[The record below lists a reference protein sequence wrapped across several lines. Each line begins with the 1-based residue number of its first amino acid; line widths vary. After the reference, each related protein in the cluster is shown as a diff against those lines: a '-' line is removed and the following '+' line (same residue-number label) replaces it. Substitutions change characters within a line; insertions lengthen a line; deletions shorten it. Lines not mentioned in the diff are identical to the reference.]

1 MNKQLRIMD
10 SHAHLNSEDFPMDAD
25 GAIMR
30 AQSSLISKII
40 NICTNSNELEKG
52 LLLEQ
57 AYPDLIK
64 NAAATTPHDAAD
76 HADENF
82 ARIEQAALE
91 RKIIAVGETG
101 FDDFIIPDNKPS
113 QRKYCRNYIDLG
125 VRTNLPLIF
134 HVRGDE
140 AFKDLYT
147 IAKEFPSFKGIIHC
161 FTGTLKQ
168 AEEALALG
176 WYLSI
181 SGIVTFKK
189 SIELQEVVKEI
200 PADKLLIE
208 TDSPWLAPQGF
219 RGRPNEPSFIKMT
232 AEMIAL
238 LQNRSFEQ
246 VCDQTFE
253 NGCKVF
259 NL

>member
-1 MNKQLRIMD
+1 MNKHLRIMD
-10 SHAHLNSEDFPMDAD
+10 SHAHLNSEDFPMDVE
-25 GAIMR
+25 GAIQR
-30 AQSSLISKII
+30 AKNGQIAKII

-52 LLLEQ
+52 LLLEKK
-57 AYPDLIK
+57 YPDLIK
-64 NAAATTPHDAAD
+64 NAAATTPHDAANQ
-76 HADENF
+76 ADENF
-82 ARIEQAALE
+82 ASIEQAALE
-91 RKIIAVGETG
+91 KKIIAIGETG
-101 FDDFIIPDNKPS
+101 FDDFIIPDNKVY
-113 QRKYCRNYIDLG
+113 QMQYCRRYIDLG
-125 VRTNLPLIF
+125 IRTNLPLIF
-134 HVRGDE
+134 HVRGNE

-147 IAKEFPSFKGIIHC
+147 IAKESPPFKGIIHC

-200 PADKLLIE
+200 PSDRLLIE

-219 RGRPNEPSFIKMT
+219 RGKPNEPSFIKMT
-232 AEMIAL
+232 AETIAL
-238 LQNRSFEQ
+238 LMNQSFEQ
-246 VCDQTFE
+246 VCHQTFE

>member
-1 MNKQLRIMD
+1 MNTQLRIMD
-10 SHAHLNSEDFPMDAD
+10 SHAHLNSEDFPMDVE
-25 GAIMR
+25 GAVIR
-30 AQSSLISKII
+30 AKASFVAKII

-57 AYPDLIK
+57 TYPDLIK
-64 NAAATTPHDAAD
+64 NAAATTPHDAASYV
-76 HADENF
+76 DENF
-82 ARIEQAALE
+82 EAIKKAALE
-91 RKIIAVGETG
+91 KKIIAIGETG
-101 FDDFIIPDNKPS
+101 FDDFIIPDNKAF
-113 QRKYCRNYIDLG
+113 QRVYCRRYIDLG
-125 VRTNLPLIF
+125 IKTNLPVIF

-140 AFKDLYT
+140 AFKELFEL
-147 IAKEFPSFKGIIHC
+147 AKEFPAFTGIIHC
-161 FTGTLKQ
+161 FTGTVKQ

-189 SIELQEVVKEI
+189 SIELQNVVREI
-200 PADKLLIE
+200 PLDKLLIE

-219 RGRPNEPSFIKMT
+219 RGKPNEPSYIKRT

-238 LQNRSFEQ
+238 LHNQTFEQ
-246 VCDQTFE
+246 VAYQTFE